1 MSLFLDSA
9 KEEDVQKAGEA
20 GFIFGATT
28 NPALLAKA
36 GHKDPIE
43 AISMICEA
51 LPGDVFHQLTDRGV
65 DGMRAESQD
74 FLGLAPNFGFKIMCT
89 LPGLQF
95 AREISDQVTVAITGV
110 FSPAQAYLA
119 AETGARY
126 VIPYVNRLTR
136 YTGAGQ
142 AVVGDMAEVLFPTDT
157 ELLAAGIKTPAEAV
171 DTLLSGAD
179 HISIPW
185 DVIEAMA
192 ENDLTLQ
199 AYDNFDSYLKDA

>member
-9 KEEDVQKAGEA
+9 NEEDVQLASQL
-20 GFIFGATT
+20 GFVFGATT

-36 GHKDPIE
+36 GHKDPV
-43 AISMICEA
+43 AALTMICEA
-51 LPGDVFHQLTDRGV
+51 LPGPVFHQLTDRTV
-65 DGMRAESQD
+65 DGMRAESEA
-74 FLGLAPNFGFKIMCT
+74 FLDLAPNLGFKIMCT

-95 AREISDQVTVAITGV
+95 AAEISESISIAITGV

-119 AETGARY
+119 SEAGADY

-136 YTGAGQ
+136 YSGSGQ
-142 AVVGDMAEVLFPTDT
+142 FVVAEMAEILFQTDT
-157 ELLAAGIKTPAEAV
+157 ELLAAGIKSPAEAV
-171 DTLLSGAD
+171 ETVLSGAD
-179 HISIPW
+179 HISLPV

-199 AYDNFDSYLKDA
+199 AYDNFDNYA